1 MFFKSSLL
9 KLSTSPLPSFTVSPE
24 LHLTSYF
31 TKNTERIKIS
41 MSSQHQSHPP
51 HCIWPRILYFLPSE
65 MDDLLMLSAK
75 SAPSACTLDPSP
87 PKGLAA
93 AVLLSLLHCQFPS
106 VYWTVIPSVLSSRVA
121 SVHYLQFFC
130 YFSHTSPPS
139 HVLSPSLYQNYPGHK
154 WPHVAEP
161 SGHAS
166 VLSSSTWQ
174 DGHFLETLAS
184 WVPAIP
190 HSPLTSSLFFSKQI
204 FIEV

>member
-75 SAPSACTLDPSP
+75 SAPSFTCSFILQISN
-87 PKGLAA
+87 
-93 AVLLSLLHCQFPS
+93 
-106 VYWTVIPSVLSSRVA
+106 LSSLPLSDRYGAQMPHLPAPLVGMA
-121 SVHYLQFFC
+121 TTNPAFAHLTI
-130 YFSHTSPPS
+130 YFPVSHFPVP
-139 HVLSPSLYQNYPGHK
+139 HNGPKIPGK
-154 WPHVAEP
+154 IKI
-161 SGHAS
+161 
-166 VLSSSTWQ
+166 LSS
-174 DGHFLETLAS
+174 LVA
-184 WVPAIP
+184 V
-190 HSPLTSSLFFSKQI
+190 
-204 FIEV
+204 